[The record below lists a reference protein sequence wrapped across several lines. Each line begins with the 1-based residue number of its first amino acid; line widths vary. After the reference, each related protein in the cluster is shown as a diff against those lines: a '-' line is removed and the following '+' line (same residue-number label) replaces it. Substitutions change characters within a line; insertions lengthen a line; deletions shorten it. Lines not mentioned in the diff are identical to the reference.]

1 MRLRNFIQD
10 RRGAVAPI
18 FALSII
24 PVIGLVGMA
33 VDYSRANSIKAA
45 LQASLDATALAM
57 ARLAPTVTA
66 DQLQEKTSAYFTA
79 QFTRPEAK
87 NVTVTTAYTTTD
99 GSTLTI
105 TAKGSVDTTFTR
117 IWGYSSLGVGSSS
130 TIKWGNQR

>member
-57 ARLAPTVTA
+57 ARLAPTLTA
-66 DQLQEKTSAYFTA
+66 DQLQEKPSAYFPA
-79 QFTRPEAK
+79 QFNRPEAK
-87 NVTVTTAYTTTD
+87 NVSITTTYTTTG
-99 GSTLTI
+99 GSTLRPAAGGAGGTPVPR
-105 TAKGSVDTTFTR
+105 A
-117 IWGYSSLGVGSSS
+117 
-130 TIKWGNQR
+130 